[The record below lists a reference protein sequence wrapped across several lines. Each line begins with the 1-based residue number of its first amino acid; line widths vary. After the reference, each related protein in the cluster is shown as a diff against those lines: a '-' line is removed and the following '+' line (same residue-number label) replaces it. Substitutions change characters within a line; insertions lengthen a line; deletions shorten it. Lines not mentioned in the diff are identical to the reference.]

1 MKNQTN
7 SLKETTVSCGA
18 STHVGKVRKNN
29 QDSFGFNDYLFVV
42 ADGMGGHLGGEVASD
57 LAVKTVINVFES
69 SGKLKRKKIKRN
81 QSGLLDAVEQANHQV
96 IQTATEDSSLKGMG
110 TTLCAVMLG
119 VQENESPA
127 FVIANIGDSRVYQ
140 FSNENLK
147 QTTEDH
153 SLVADLVRA
162 GELTTQEAA
171 RHPQRNVLTRA
182 LGIDAASKTDIY
194 ELAINDGDKYL
205 LCSDGLFNEL
215 SEVRITEILTEV
227 SDPQIAS
234 EMLVNEAVEAG
245 GHDNVTAMVL
255 TVQSTFINKN
265 ELTKTKLNPNIKMK
279 GKNRKGKN
287 RKGKINW
294 RVAGFFL
301 TLFTFIGIGIG
312 SMWIY
317 AHQGWYVGAYQEKV
331 EIFQGRP
338 EGLLWFQPRIIGIDG
353 PSISTLRE
361 LDQSLVLEVIEV
373 SSRQEAEDVV
383 NRLEQRSNG

>member
-69 SGKLKRKKIKRN
+69 LGKLKRKKIKRN
-81 QSGLLDAVEQANHQV
+81 QSGLLDAVEQANHQI

-279 GKNRKGKN
+279 GKNRK
-287 RKGKINW
+287 RKINW

-361 LDQSLVLEVIEV
+361 LDQSLVLGVIEV
-373 SSRQEAEDVV
+373 SSRREAEDVV

>member
-81 QSGLLDAVEQANHQV
+81 QSGLLDAVEQANHQI

-119 VQENESPA
+119 VQENESPV

-279 GKNRKGKN
+279 GKNRK
-287 RKGKINW
+287 RKINW

-338 EGLLWFQPRIIGIDG
+338 EGLLWFQPRIVGIDG

>member
-81 QSGLLDAVEQANHQV
+81 QSGLLDAVEQANHQI

-215 SEVRITEILTEV
+215 SEVRITEILTKI

-279 GKNRKGKN
+279 GKNRK
-287 RKGKINW
+287 RKINW

>member
-1 MKNQTN
+1 MKKQKN
-7 SLKETTVSCGA
+7 SLEETTISCGA

-29 QDSFGFNDYLFVV
+29 QDAFGFNDYLFVV
-42 ADGMGGHLGGEVASD
+42 ADGMGGHLGGEVASG
-57 LAVKTVINVFES
+57 LAVKTLINAFES
-69 SGKLKRKKIKRN
+69 PGKLKRKKIKRN
-81 QSGLLDAVEQANHQV
+81 HSGLLNAVEHANHQI
-96 IQTATEDSSLKGMG
+96 IQNAAEDSSLKGMG

-140 FSNENLK
+140 FSNGNLK
-147 QTTEDH
+147 QTTQDH

-162 GELTTQEAA
+162 GELTEQEAA

-215 SEVRITEILTEV
+215 SEIRITEILNEI
-227 SDPQIAS
+227 SDPQISS

-255 TVQSTFINKN
+255 NVQSAFLNKN
-265 ELTKTKLNPNIKMK
+265 EVTKTKSNPNIKMK
-279 GKNRKGKN
+279 RKNRK
-287 RKGKINW
+287 RKINW
-294 RVAGFFL
+294 RVASFFL
-301 TLFTFIGIGIG
+301 TLFTLVGIGIG

-317 AHQGWYVGAYQEKV
+317 AHQGWYVGAHQEKV

-338 EGLLWFQPRIIGIDG
+338 GGLLWFEPRVIGIDG

-383 NRLEQRSNG
+383 NRLEQRSNE

>member
-194 ELAINDGDKYL
+194 ELVINDGDKYL

-279 GKNRKGKN
+279 GKNRKK
-287 RKGKINW
+287 KINW

>member
-81 QSGLLDAVEQANHQV
+81 QSGLLDAVEQANHQI

-194 ELAINDGDKYL
+194 ELVINDGDKYL

-279 GKNRKGKN
+279 GKNRKK
-287 RKGKINW
+287 KINW

>member
-1 MKNQTN
+1 MKKQKN
-7 SLKETTVSCGA
+7 SLEETTISCGA

-29 QDSFGFNDYLFVV
+29 QDAFGFNDYLFVV
-42 ADGMGGHLGGEVASD
+42 ADGMGGHLGGEVASG
-57 LAVKTVINVFES
+57 LAVKTLINAFES
-69 SGKLKRKKIKRN
+69 PGKLKRKKIKRN
-81 QSGLLDAVEQANHQV
+81 HSGLLNAVEHANHQI
-96 IQTATEDSSLKGMG
+96 IQNAAEDSSLKGMG

-140 FSNENLK
+140 FSNGNLK
-147 QTTEDH
+147 QTTQDH

-162 GELTTQEAA
+162 GELTEQEAA

-215 SEVRITEILTEV
+215 SEIRITEILNEI
-227 SDPQIAS
+227 SDPQIAA

-255 TVQSTFINKN
+255 NVQSAFLNKN
-265 ELTKTKLNPNIKMK
+265 EVTKTKSNPNIKMK
-279 GKNRKGKN
+279 RKNRK
-287 RKGKINW
+287 RKINW
-294 RVAGFFL
+294 RVASFFL
-301 TLFTFIGIGIG
+301 TLFTLVGIGIG

-317 AHQGWYVGAYQEKV
+317 AHQGWYVGAHQEKV

-338 EGLLWFQPRIIGIDG
+338 GGLLWFEPRVIGIDG

-383 NRLEQRSNG
+383 NRLEQRSNE

>member
-7 SLKETTVSCGA
+7 SLNETTVSCGA

-29 QDSFGFNDYLFVV
+29 QDSFGYNDYLFVV

-81 QSGLLDAVEQANHQV
+81 QSGLLDAVEQANHQI

-127 FVIANIGDSRVYQ
+127 FMIANIGDSRVYQ

-215 SEVRITEILTEV
+215 SEIRITEILTEV

-255 TVQSTFINKN
+255 TVQSTLLNKN

-279 GKNRKGKN
+279 RKNR
-287 RKGKINW
+287 RRKINW

-317 AHQGWYVGAYQEKV
+317 AHQGWYVGPYQEKV

-361 LDQSLVLEVIEV
+361 LDQSLVLGVIEV

>member
-1 MKNQTN
+1 MSLIFWGRSKVAESAKNY
-7 SLKETTVSCGA
+7 S
-18 STHVGKVRKNN
+18 HR
-29 QDSFGFNDYLFVV
+29 
-42 ADGMGGHLGGEVASD
+42 
-57 LAVKTVINVFES
+57 NVFIHDPAEEIEQVNDNDTIIYCRNLNYFDLKS
-69 SGKLKRKKIKRN
+69 LLKIRKLKRKKIKRN
-81 QSGLLDAVEQANHQV
+81 HSGLLNAVEHANHQI
-96 IQTATEDSSLKGMG
+96 IQNAAEDSSLKGMG

-140 FSNENLK
+140 FSNGNLK
-147 QTTEDH
+147 QTTQDH

-162 GELTTQEAA
+162 GELTEQEAA

-215 SEVRITEILTEV
+215 SEIRITEILNEI
-227 SDPQIAS
+227 SDPQIAA

-255 TVQSTFINKN
+255 NVQSAFLNKN
-265 ELTKTKLNPNIKMK
+265 EVTKTKSNPNIKMK
-279 GKNRKGKN
+279 RKNRK
-287 RKGKINW
+287 RKINW
-294 RVAGFFL
+294 RVASFFL
-301 TLFTFIGIGIG
+301 TLFTLVGIGIG

-317 AHQGWYVGAYQEKV
+317 AHQGWYVGAHQEKV

-338 EGLLWFQPRIIGIDG
+338 GGLLWFEPRVIGIDG

-383 NRLEQRSNG
+383 NRLEQRSNE

>member
-1 MKNQTN
+1 MKKQKN
-7 SLKETTVSCGA
+7 SLEETTISCGA

-29 QDSFGFNDYLFVV
+29 QDAFGFNDYLFVV
-42 ADGMGGHLGGEVASD
+42 ADGMGGHLGGEVASG
-57 LAVKTVINVFES
+57 LAVKTLINAFES
-69 SGKLKRKKIKRN
+69 PGKLKRKKIKRN
-81 QSGLLDAVEQANHQV
+81 HSGLLNAVEHANHQI
-96 IQTATEDSSLKGMG
+96 IQNAAEDSSLKGMG

-140 FSNENLK
+140 FSNGNLK
-147 QTTEDH
+147 QTTQDH

-162 GELTTQEAA
+162 GELTEQEAA

-194 ELAINDGDKYL
+194 ELAINNGDKYL

-215 SEVRITEILTEV
+215 SEIRITEILNEI
-227 SDPQIAS
+227 SDPQIAA

-255 TVQSTFINKN
+255 NVQSAFLNKN
-265 ELTKTKLNPNIKMK
+265 EVTKTKSNPNIKMK
-279 GKNRKGKN
+279 RKK
-287 RKGKINW
+287 RKINW
-294 RVAGFFL
+294 RVASFFL
-301 TLFTFIGIGIG
+301 TLFALVGIGIG

-317 AHQGWYVGAYQEKV
+317 AHQGWYVGAHQEKV

-338 EGLLWFQPRIIGIDG
+338 GGLLWFEPRVIGIDG

-361 LDQSLVLEVIEV
+361 LDRSLVLEVIEV

-383 NRLEQRSNG
+383 NRLEQRSNE

>member
-1 MKNQTN
+1 MKKQVS
-7 SLKETTVSCGA
+7 SLEEITISCGA

-57 LAVKTVINVFES
+57 LAVKTLINGFES

-81 QSGLLDAVEQANHQV
+81 QSGLLDAVERANHQI
-96 IQTATEDSSLKGMG
+96 IQNAAEDSSLKGMG

-119 VQENESPA
+119 INEIETPT
-127 FVIANIGDSRVYQ
+127 FVIANIGDSRVYK
-140 FSNENLK
+140 FSDKNL
-147 QTTEDH
+147 QQVTEDH

-162 GELTTQEAA
+162 GELTAEEAA

-194 ELAINDGDKYL
+194 ELAINDHDKYL

-215 SEVRITEILTEV
+215 SEIRITEILTEI
-227 SDPQIAS
+227 SDSQIAA

-255 TVQSTFINKN
+255 IVQSAFSNKN
-265 ELTKTKLNPNIKMK
+265 ESIKTKSNSTIKIK
-279 GKNRKGKN
+279 KKNGVKKV
-287 RKGKINW
+287 NW
-294 RVAGFFL
+294 RVTGFFL
-301 TLFTFIGIGIG
+301 TLFALIGIGIG

-317 AHQGWYVGAYQEKV
+317 AHRGWYVGAHEERV
-331 EIFQGRP
+331 EIFEGRP
-338 EGLLWFQPRIIGIDG
+338 EGLLWFEPRILGIDG
-353 PSISTLRE
+353 PPLSALRE

-383 NRLEQRSNG
+383 SRLEQRSNE

>member
-1 MKNQTN
+1 MKKQKN
-7 SLKETTVSCGA
+7 SLEETTISCGA

-29 QDSFGFNDYLFVV
+29 QDAFGFNDYLFVV

-57 LAVKTVINVFES
+57 LAVKTLINAFES

-81 QSGLLDAVEQANHQV
+81 HSGLINAVEHANHQI
-96 IQTATEDSSLKGMG
+96 IQNAAEDSSLKGMG
-110 TTLCAVMLG
+110 TTLCAVMIG

-140 FSNENLK
+140 FSNGNLK
-147 QTTEDH
+147 QTTQDH

-162 GELTTQEAA
+162 GELTEQEAA

-194 ELAINDGDKYL
+194 ELTINNGDKYL

-215 SEVRITEILTEV
+215 SEIRITEILNEI
-227 SDPQIAS
+227 SDPQIAA

-255 TVQSTFINKN
+255 NVQSAFLNKN
-265 ELTKTKLNPNIKMK
+265 EVTKTKSNPNIKMK
-279 GKNRKGKN
+279 RKNRK
-287 RKGKINW
+287 RKINW
-294 RVAGFFL
+294 RVVSFFL
-301 TLFTFIGIGIG
+301 TLFALVGIGIG

-317 AHQGWYVGAYQEKV
+317 AHQGWYVGAHQEKV

-338 EGLLWFQPRIIGIDG
+338 GGLLWFEPRVIGIDG

-383 NRLEQRSNG
+383 NRLEQRSNE

>member
-1 MKNQTN
+1 MKKQKN
-7 SLKETTVSCGA
+7 SLEETTISCGA

-29 QDSFGFNDYLFVV
+29 QDAFGFNDYLFVV

-57 LAVKTVINVFES
+57 LAVKTLINAFES
-69 SGKLKRKKIKRN
+69 PGKLKRKKIKRN
-81 QSGLLDAVEQANHQV
+81 HSGLLNAVEHANHQI
-96 IQTATEDSSLKGMG
+96 IQNAAEDSSLKGMG

-140 FSNENLK
+140 FSNGNLK
-147 QTTEDH
+147 QTTQDH

-162 GELTTQEAA
+162 GELTEQEAA

-215 SEVRITEILTEV
+215 SEIRITEILNEI
-227 SDPQIAS
+227 SDPQIAA

-255 TVQSTFINKN
+255 NVQSAFLNKN
-265 ELTKTKLNPNIKMK
+265 EVTKTKSNPNIKMK
-279 GKNRKGKN
+279 RKK
-287 RKGKINW
+287 RKINW
-294 RVAGFFL
+294 RVASFFL
-301 TLFTFIGIGIG
+301 TLFALVGIGIG

-317 AHQGWYVGAYQEKV
+317 AHQGWYVGAHQEKV

-338 EGLLWFQPRIIGIDG
+338 GGLLWFEPRVIGIDG

-383 NRLEQRSNG
+383 NRLEQRSNE

>member
-81 QSGLLDAVEQANHQV
+81 QSGLLDAVEQANHQI

-279 GKNRKGKN
+279 GKNRK
-287 RKGKINW
+287 RKINW

>member
-7 SLKETTVSCGA
+7 SLKETTVSFGA
-18 STHVGKVRKNN
+18 STHVGKVRKNI
-29 QDSFGFNDYLFVV
+29 QDSYGYNAYLFVV

-81 QSGLLDAVEQANHQV
+81 QSGLLDAVEQANHQI

-119 VQENESPA
+119 VQENENPA

-279 GKNRKGKN
+279 GKNRK
-287 RKGKINW
+287 RKINW

>member
-1 MKNQTN
+1 MKKQKN
-7 SLKETTVSCGA
+7 SLEETTISCGA

-29 QDSFGFNDYLFVV
+29 QDAFGFNDYLFVV

-57 LAVKTVINVFES
+57 LAVKTLINAFES
-69 SGKLKRKKIKRN
+69 PGKLKRKKIKRN
-81 QSGLLDAVEQANHQV
+81 HSGLLNAVEHANHQI
-96 IQTATEDSSLKGMG
+96 IQNAAEDSSLKGMG

-140 FSNENLK
+140 FSNGNLK
-147 QTTEDH
+147 QTTQDH

-162 GELTTQEAA
+162 GELTEQEAA

-194 ELAINDGDKYL
+194 ELAINNGDKYL

-215 SEVRITEILTEV
+215 SEIRITEILNEI
-227 SDPQIAS
+227 SDPQIAA

-255 TVQSTFINKN
+255 NVQSAFLNKN
-265 ELTKTKLNPNIKMK
+265 EVTKTKSNPNIKMK
-279 GKNRKGKN
+279 RKNRK
-287 RKGKINW
+287 RKINW
-294 RVAGFFL
+294 RVASFFL
-301 TLFTFIGIGIG
+301 TLFTLVGIGIG

-317 AHQGWYVGAYQEKV
+317 AHQGWYVGAHQEKV

-338 EGLLWFQPRIIGIDG
+338 GGLLWFEPRVIGIDG